1 MIDDIKTAL
10 ESLAQAKE
18 DFQVG
23 ELSRTYSSYEALAY
37 YVCYQKAKDTVD
49 AESLQALSKEF
60 EMGLSGF
67 SFCANEALWEKS
79 SDLMPIFSD

>member
-10 ESLAQAKE
+10 KSLARAKE

-23 ELSRTYSSYEALAY
+23 ELSRSYSSYEPLAY
-37 YVCYQKAKDTVD
+37 YVCSQKAKNTVD
-49 AESLQALSKEF
+49 AESLQALRKEV

-79 SDLMPIFSD
+79 SDLMSIFSD